1 MMNVAARV
9 PVRDF
14 RRGLRARVS
23 LAKRPD
29 RKRFPSFK
37 GEVLLSRT
45 NQITICGHSGV
56 MGETTTSVVQ
66 AGHCSAF
73 DTHSQN
79 APIPLLHR

>member
-14 RRGLRARVS
+14 PRGLRARVS

-45 NQITICGHSGV
+45 NQITICGHWGN
-56 MGETTTSVVQ
+56 GETTTSVVQ

>member
-14 RRGLRARVS
+14 PRGLRARVS

-45 NQITICGHSGV
+45 NQITICGHWGN
-56 MGETTTSVVQ
+56 GGNYHFRGTSR
-66 AGHCSAF
+66 
-73 DTHSQN
+73 
-79 APIPLLHR
+79 PLFRI